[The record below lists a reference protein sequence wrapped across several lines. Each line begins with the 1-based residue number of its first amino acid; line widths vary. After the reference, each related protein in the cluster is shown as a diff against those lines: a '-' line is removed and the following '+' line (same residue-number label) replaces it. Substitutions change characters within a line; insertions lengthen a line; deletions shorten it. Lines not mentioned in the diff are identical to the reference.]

1 MATTRSAHTIAPQ
14 LEISV
19 HRRSSDAPV
28 IGRLELA
35 QARELI
41 GRLSLVDPEDSGV
54 SAAMKGQDP
63 SRLLLGLQSFY
74 RLVLER
80 DGCVALAAVD
90 GSLWTIPARAVEAV
104 TVRLVTS
111 VAAGSPARSPVPLPA
126 ASAAADGG

>member
-1 MATTRSAHTIAPQ
+1 MATPPRHTITPQ

-28 IGRLELA
+28 TGRLELA

-41 GRLSLVDPEDSGV
+41 GRLSLVDPHDPGV
-54 SAAMKGQDP
+54 AAAMQGADP

-80 DGCVALAAVD
+80 DGCVALADDA

-104 TVRLVTS
+104 KVRLVTG
-111 VAAGSPARSPVPLPA
+111 VAAGTRAGPPMPLSHA
-126 ASAAADGG
+126 FTAADGR